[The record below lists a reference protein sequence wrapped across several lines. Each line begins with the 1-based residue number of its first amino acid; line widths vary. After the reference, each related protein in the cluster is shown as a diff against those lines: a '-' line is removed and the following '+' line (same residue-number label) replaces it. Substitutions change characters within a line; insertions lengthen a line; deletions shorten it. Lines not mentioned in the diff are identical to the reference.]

1 MTGKIWG
8 FELSLPPG
16 ELVVGIGDGD
26 SGETAA
32 RLEEGGDWQCDKHG
46 GVDDDVATLF
56 PPVPRLVGLDPAC
69 EQRTR
74 WPVFETNVRGGLRA
88 AEEARGVAP
97 GVGKTTSARVWCQ
110 SPARRVGGD
119 EDSNAGLGGSTV
131 AHTTQLSGVPTCRAV
146 PVYRLARGP
155 NDTQ

>member
-46 GVDDDVATLF
+46 GVDDDVAFLF
-56 PPVPRLVGLDPAC
+56 PPVPRLVGLDR
-69 EQRTR
+69 QGRTAHGYSLAH
-74 WPVFETNVRGGLRA
+74 VSNVHGGPFSRQ
-88 AEEARGVAP
+88 
-97 GVGKTTSARVWCQ
+97 T
-110 SPARRVGGD
+110 
-119 EDSNAGLGGSTV
+119 
-131 AHTTQLSGVPTCRAV
+131 
-146 PVYRLARGP
+146 
-155 NDTQ
+155 